1 VIVYLHGFRSSP
13 ASRKAT
19 MLRER
24 MASLGLADEYLCP
37 ALPASPLAS
46 IETVTALVRG
56 VESAGLTLIGS
67 SLGGYYATALAEKIG
82 CRAALLNPA
91 IAPYQDLREHVGVR
105 PVYFSQ
111 ETIDFRAEYLNEL
124 QAIDV
129 KRITRPERYFLLA
142 ATGDAVIDY
151 RSMVARFAGA
161 RQQVIQGSDH
171 ELSDFAQYIDEVL
184 QFCGVDA
191 QPGIEK
197 GA

>member
-1 VIVYLHGFRSSP
+1 MIVYLHGFRSSP
-13 ASRKAT
+13 ASRKTT

-24 MASLGLADEYLCP
+24 MTALGLADHYLCP

-46 IETVTALVRG
+46 IETVIAMVKD
-56 VESAGLTLIGS
+56 VEPAGLALIGS

-91 IAPYQDLREHVGVR
+91 IAPYRDLRDHVGVR

-111 ETIDFRAEYLNEL
+111 ETIDFRAEYLDEL

-129 KRITRPERYFLLA
+129 ERITRPERYFLLA

-161 RQQVIQGSDH
+161 RQRVIEGSDH
-171 ELSDFAQYIDEVL
+171 ELSDFAQYMDEVL
-184 QFCGVDA
+184 QFCGVDV
-191 QPGIEK
+191 QSRIGE